1 VRDRPS
7 LYSILILVSMLTLV
21 LVLVLVL
28 SAEGSWEAEQRT
40 MANIDL
46 RERQETVEP
55 VMVSFSRML
64 S

>member
-1 VRDRPS
+1 MRDRPS
-7 LYSILILVSMLTLV
+7 LYSILILVSMLT